1 ADPDSFSYKN
11 IAQTP
16 ADFAYLKGSKLTA
29 APSKGISM
37 ATGFLATDLIAMLM
51 IMTVVMTIVTR
62 EKELDQ
68 ITLARTTFKGRMPLG
83 IAKLF
88 TCFA

>member
-1 ADPDSFSYKN
+1 
-11 IAQTP
+11 
-16 ADFAYLKGSKLTA
+16 
-29 APSKGISM
+29 M
-37 ATGFLATDLIAMLM
+37 ATGFLATDLIAILM
-51 IMTVVMTIVTR
+51 IMTVVVTIVTR

-88 TCFA
+88 TCLRRRWQLRSCFTP